1 MKRKSFAVF
10 GLGRFGGT
18 LVKEFHD
25 MDIEVIA
32 IDKNEE
38 KVNDYMNLATFA
50 VCADVIDETILNHL
64 GIRNVDHAF
73 VSFGDNMQSSILT
86 SMLLKEIGVPQVWAK
101 AQNDYHSK
109 VLKKIGVD
117 RVIHPERDVAKRIAH
132 HIVSDKMIDFI
143 ELSKDHSMVEIVA
156 TKKIDGCSLGELDIR
171 ANYGCTIVGIQRN
184 GSFVISPSAEEV
196 VTINDVLIVIG
207 SNKDI
212 SLFEKKGV

>member
-1 MKRKSFAVF
+1 M
-10 GLGRFGGT
+10 
-18 LVKEFHD
+18 
-25 MDIEVIA
+25 
-32 IDKNEE
+32 
-38 KVNDYMNLATFA
+38 
-50 VCADVIDETILNHL
+50 
-64 GIRNVDHAF
+64 
-73 VSFGDNMQSSILT
+73 
-86 SMLLKEIGVPQVWAK
+86 
-101 AQNDYHSK
+101 
-109 VLKKIGVD
+109 
-117 RVIHPERDVAKRIAH
+117 IHPERDVAKRIAH

-207 SNKDI
+207 NNKDI